1 MATLPALCLRNPEVP
16 VKSEELKQI
25 VIKAQGNINGE
36 NNSFIQK
43 SDAVTDDPDTFVI
56 KSQQGS

>member
-1 MATLPALCLRNPEVP
+1 M
-16 VKSEELKQI
+16 KSEELKQI

-36 NNSFIQK
+36 NNNFIQK